1 MHVEDDGYH
10 TEAVSYL
17 ADRDYVSAGDSY
29 TRAGWSILAEPQR
42 GKSPFG
48 KDEHGYVGRAL
59 QELFL
64 SALCYRI
71 VGHDKRAKSRSR
83 QGAAVSEDLAESFG
97 SPVQKA
103 CLREFVADFR
113 TVSPDRD
120 GYREEYKRAA
130 RSYKSAVDKNTQ
142 PQSVSTTALFR
153 SASEGIKQI
162 GRTLANGEIAIEW
175 EDLHGPDPSEP
186 GEFLA
191 HRAKYKLQ
199 RLPSLIDGV
208 LEEGFLAA
216 PRGSTEYS
224 TDHHRCPECGSE
236 DVNWVADTVLCLR
249 CSRHTE
255 PL

>member
-1 MHVEDDGYH
+1 MHVNDGGYH
-10 TEAVSYL
+10 TEAVSHL
-17 ADRDYVSAGDSY
+17 ADRDYVSAGNSY
-29 TRAGWSILAEPQR
+29 SRAGWSILAEPQSGR
-42 GKSPFG
+42 SPFD

-59 QELFL
+59 QEMFS
-64 SALCYRI
+64 SAVCYRI
-71 VGHDKRAKSRSR
+71 AGQDQRARSRSKE
-83 QGAAVSEDLAESFG
+83 GVAVSNDLAESFG

-103 CLREFVADFR
+103 CLREFIADFR
-113 TVSPDRD
+113 TVSPDSE
-120 GYREEYKRAA
+120 GYRDAYENAA
-130 RSYKSAVDKNTQ
+130 DSYRSAVDQGTE
-142 PQSVSTTALFR
+142 PRSVSATALFR
-153 SASEGIKQI
+153 SASEGIKQL

-199 RLPSLIDGV
+199 RLPSLLDGV
-208 LEEGFLAA
+208 LQEGFLAV

-224 TDHHRCPECGSE
+224 TDHHRCPECGSK

-255 PL
+255 PR